1 MNRGIKMKYVKKIF
15 LIGAAGLTFFALSAC
30 DDSSSAGGDETETSA
45 LSCSAEMSSA
55 SRHCEDCKDEAIS
68 SSGKSNDPAEATDK
82 SSDSKDNPSSAGTS
96 TKSSNSNSSGTT
108 TKSSNSS
115 AKSSSSVYGS
125 GQCEVETDEN
135 CFKDARDG
143 QTYKMVKIG
152 DQVWMAQN
160 LNYQAENSWCGG
172 GRHQTMEEGDCAIYG
187 RLYTWAAAMGKSE
200 DECGCYHDCTTLG
213 TGNVQGVCPNGWHVP
228 AQSEWEEL
236 FGAVGDATWAT
247 AGLKL
252 KTKTGWIGEESNGTD
267 DYGFSALPAGI
278 AYYEGY
284 FARVGR
290 NAYFWSASQFSKD
303 YAYYA
308 YLYFLKSAWLY
319 HDYSKDHGFSV
330 RCVKDSE

>member
-1 MNRGIKMKYVKKIF
+1 MKKSFQRVIATLNLFQGKQSLTIF
-15 LIGAAGLTFFALSAC
+15 LLAAFFALTAC
-30 DDSSSAGGDETETSA
+30 DDSSSAGDDNGETSA
-45 LSCSAEMSSA
+45 LSCSAEMSSS

-68 SSGKSNDPAEATDK
+68 SDSKSNDPAEVTDD
-82 SSDSKDNPSSAGTS
+82 SSDS
-96 TKSSNSNSSGTT
+96 NSSETT
-108 TKSSNSS
+108 TKSSSSS

-143 QTYKMVKIG
+143 QTYKTVKIG

-160 LNYQAENSWCGG
+160 LNYQTENSWCGG
-172 GRHQTMEEGDCAIYG
+172 GRHETMEEGDCAIYG
-187 RLYTWAAAMGKSE
+187 RLYTWATAMGKSE

-236 FGAVGDATWAT
+236 FGAVGGATWAT

-252 KTKTGWIGEESNGTD
+252 KTKTGWIGEGNGTD
-267 DYGFSALPAGI
+267 DYGFSAPPAGI
-278 AYYEGY
+278 AHYGGFFEG
-284 FARVGR
+284 VGR
-290 NAYFWSASQFSKD
+290 KAYFWSASQFSKD
-303 YAYYA
+303 YAYCT
-308 YLYFLKSAWLY
+308 YLSFHDGAWLY
-319 HDYSKDHGFSV
+319 HDYSKDYSFSV